1 MLVRGRSAHYNLRL
15 MSATD
20 RRRKTIEDLLYEQA
34 VASQA
39 ELLELLAAR
48 GIAATQPQLSR
59 DLRALGVVKRD
70 GRYHPG
76 ERITGLASLAML
88 LRDALAAGP
97 HLVVIECEPGSAS
110 AVARALEAE
119 EQPGLV
125 GTIAGDDTVFVAV
138 ESKKSGE
145 AVRALVLSFVA

>member
-1 MLVRGRSAHYNLRL
+1 

-20 RRRKTIEDLLYEQA
+20 RRRQTIEELLAEQGA
-34 VASQA
+34 GSQA

-70 GRYHPG
+70 GRYYPG
-76 ERITGLASLAML
+76 ERVTGLAALAML
-88 LRDALAAGP
+88 LRDALPAGP
-97 HLVVIECEPGSAS
+97 HLVVIECEAGSAS

-119 EQPGLV
+119 DPPGLV

-138 ESKKSGE
+138 QSKKAGE
-145 AVRALVLSFVA
+145 AVRDLVLALV

>member
-1 MLVRGRSAHYNLRL
+1 

-20 RRRKTIEDLLYEQA
+20 RRRRTIEALLAEQP

-39 ELLELLAAR
+39 ELQELLAAR

-59 DLRALGVVKRD
+59 DLRALGVIKRD

-76 ERITGLASLAML
+76 ERVTGLGALSML
-88 LRDALAAGP
+88 LRDALPAGP
-97 HLVVIECEPGSAS
+97 HLVVIDCEPGSAS

-119 EQPGLV
+119 EPAGLV
-125 GTIAGDDTVFVAV
+125 GTLAGDDTVFVAV
-138 ESKKSGE
+138 ESKRAGDG
-145 AVRALVLSFVA
+145 VRALVHSLVD